1 MDARLPIGSIF
12 AFIPKFGYVGPLSGG
27 DVYDRFTEASLGAVD
42 MGLAFALVL
51 GAGFETHA
59 GLDYLRVFSSFEP
72 AVGDDYIAGGALDE
86 FVSIKVALG
95 YVY

>member
-1 MDARLPIGSIF
+1 
-12 AFIPKFGYVGPLSGG
+12 
-27 DVYDRFTEASLGAVD
+27 